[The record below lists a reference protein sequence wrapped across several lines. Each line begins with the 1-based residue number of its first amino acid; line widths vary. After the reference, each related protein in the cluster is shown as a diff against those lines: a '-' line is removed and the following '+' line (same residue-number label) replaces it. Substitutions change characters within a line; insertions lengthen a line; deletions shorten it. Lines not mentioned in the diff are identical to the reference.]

1 LSDPIIALI
10 SSAVVLIPPLI
21 ETILRVTLSSSRA
34 RTNHEGQVRI
44 TQNQVAALLAVIRL
58 DNLRQQRIG
67 LLIVL
72 ERIVIGLD
80 SVILAYGAALLCYLP
95 FMRDKVT
102 NFGPIILAAA
112 FILTVGGLVL
122 WRAIT
127 NKSRLRKGQ
136 NSSKAR
142 YSNIA
147 VRDNFVNLVRQCVAA
162 LLNMG
167 ADITS
172 LDAHAGSIEAD
183 LGIGRLAI
191 TIRSIDEGLDHQIQ
205 VLSDSYLPTA
215 PVSERRN
222 SENLVRFTQEF
233 FSIR

>member
-1 LSDPIIALI
+1 TLAFAIVQTLLALMQ
-10 SSAVVLIPPLI
+10 
-21 ETILRVTLSSSRA
+21 ILLGVTFSGSRA

-72 ERIVIGLD
+72 ERIVIGID

-95 FMRDKVT
+95 FMIHKVT

-127 NKSRLRKGQ
+127 NISRLRNGQ
-136 NSSKAR
+136 NSRQAR
-142 YSNIA
+142 HSNITL
-147 VRDNFVNLVRQCVAA
+147 RDNFTNLVMQCIAA

-172 LDAHAGSIEAD
+172 LDAQGGFIEAD
-183 LGIGRLAI
+183 LGAGRLAI
-191 TIRSIDEGLDHQIQ
+191 TIRPTGEGLDHQIQ
-205 VLSDSYLPTA
+205 VLSDNYLPTG
-215 PVSERRN
+215 SIGERRN
-222 SENLVRFTQEF
+222 SENLVRFTQEL
-233 FSIR
+233 FSVR